1 MKTNTSNYKQ
11 ITIDAGK
18 NALNMKKDL
27 ENLKKPL
34 YEFIFTLRK
43 MPEYELKWV
52 LEQEIKP
59 TIRTII
65 AKLGG
70 ER

>member
-1 MKTNTSNYKQ
+1 MQNKQ

-27 ENLKKPL
+27 ENLKKHL

-43 MPEYELKWV
+43 MPEYELKWL

-70 ER
+70 E

>member
-1 MKTNTSNYKQ
+1 MKTMQNKQ

-65 AKLGG
+65 TKLGG
-70 ER
+70 E

>member
-1 MKTNTSNYKQ
+1 MKTYKQ

-70 ER
+70 E

>member
-1 MKTNTSNYKQ
+1 MKTYKQ

-27 ENLKKPL
+27 ENLKKHL

-52 LEQEIKP
+52 LEKEIKP

-70 ER
+70 E

>member
-1 MKTNTSNYKQ
+1 MKTMQNKQ

-27 ENLKKPL
+27 ENLKKSL

-65 AKLGG
+65 TKLGG
-70 ER
+70 G

>member
-1 MKTNTSNYKQ
+1 MKINHKQ

-43 MPEYELKWV
+43 MPEYELK
-52 LEQEIKP
+52 
-59 TIRTII
+59 
-65 AKLGG
+65 
-70 ER
+70 

>member
-1 MKTNTSNYKQ
+1 MKTMQNKQ

-70 ER
+70 E

>member
-1 MKTNTSNYKQ
+1 
-11 ITIDAGK
+11 
-18 NALNMKKDL
+18 
-27 ENLKKPL
+27 LKKPL

>member
-1 MKTNTSNYKQ
+1 MKTNTNNYKQ

-70 ER
+70 E

>member
-1 MKTNTSNYKQ
+1 MKTMQNKQ

-65 AKLGG
+65 TKLGG
-70 ER
+70 G

>member
-1 MKTNTSNYKQ
+1 MKTYKQ

-43 MPEYELKWV
+43 MPEDELKWV

-70 ER
+70 E